1 MTIDEITRTLQTVA
15 ENQAQHDK
23 ELGALI
29 QSQSRSEER
38 HARLD
43 EAFKQVA
50 VAIEQ
55 LTQLAITTD
64 GRLDDLEEAHRD
76 TDARLNALID
86 SQMRLGEKVDKLTAD
101 IVVTSGQVET
111 LTADIAAVNGRVVR
125 TDERL
130 DRIGEYIEEH
140 SRHLARTDERLD
152 RIGEYIEEH
161 SRHLARIDKRL
172 DQVVALQAENAE
184 HIKALLVAQTM
195 ALPKPKAGAEKKAR
209 KSSKKGVK

>member
-15 ENQAQHDK
+15 ENQARHDK

-38 HARLD
+38 QARFD

-130 DRIGEYIEEH
+130 DRM
-140 SRHLARTDERLD
+140 SERAEAHDQQLT
-152 RIGEYIEEH
+152 RIGEYIERH
-161 SRHLARIDKRL
+161 SQHLTRIDERL
-172 DQVVALQAENAE
+172 DQVAALQAENAE

-195 ALPKPKAGAEKKAR
+195 ALPKSKAGAVKNAK

>member
-38 HARLD
+38 QTRFD

-86 SQMRLGEKVDKLTAD
+86 SQMRLGEKVDRLTAD
-101 IVVTSGQVET
+101 IVVTAGQVET

-130 DRIGEYIEEH
+130 DRM
-140 SRHLARTDERLD
+140 SERAEAHDQQLT
-152 RIGEYIEEH
+152 RIGEYIETH
-161 SRHLARIDKRL
+161 SQHLTRIDERL
-172 DQVVALQAENAE
+172 DHVAALQAENAE
-184 HIKALLVAQTM
+184 HIKVMLAAQTR
-195 ALPKPKAGAEKKAR
+195 ALAKPKASAGKKA
-209 KSSKKGVK
+209 KKATKKKAVK

>member
-15 ENQAQHDK
+15 ENQAQHDR

-38 HARLD
+38 QARFD

-130 DRIGEYIEEH
+130 DRIGEYIEAH
-140 SRHLARTDERLD
+140 SQHLT
-152 RIGEYIEEH
+152 
-161 SRHLARIDKRL
+161 RIDQRL
-172 DQVVALQAENAE
+172 DQVAALQAENAE
-184 HIKALLVAQTM
+184 HIKALVAAQVAAVT
-195 ALPKPKAGAEKKAR
+195 KPKAGPRKKVR
-209 KSSKKGVK
+209 KSSKKGGAK

>member
-38 HARLD
+38 QARLD

-50 VAIEQ
+50 VAIGQ

-130 DRIGEYIEEH
+130 DRIGEYIEAH
-140 SRHLARTDERLD
+140 SSHLT
-152 RIGEYIEEH
+152 
-161 SRHLARIDKRL
+161 RIDERL

-184 HIKALLVAQTM
+184 HIKALLVAQTR
-195 ALPKPKAGAEKKAR
+195 ALPKPKAGAAKKAR
-209 KSSKKGVK
+209 KSSKKGGVK